1 MSSSQDQPAGRQTF
15 DSLPPLS
22 TTTTQVT
29 LPEKAALSSVTTAV
43 TEDPYSAASP
53 DSRRPSN
60 ATTVNDAKYRA
71 TLDTKG
77 DAKVLVEQF
86 ELDVEAGDVSPQRPC
101 ASASSPC
108 PGGNSATPW
117 QTHPCKTS
125 RFHTKSIR
133 LFWPNSDHRVWP
145 GKDYWKEEAKAAKQ
159 KRTRC
164 APLARLSRRN
174 RMIAKV
180 CIVLLIVGIGLAI
193 GFGINAAH

>member
-1 MSSSQDQPAGRQTF
+1 MSSAQDQAAGRPTL

-29 LPEKAALSSVTTAV
+29 IPDKAALSSVTTAV
-43 TEDPYSAASP
+43 TEDPCQSACP

-77 DAKVLVEQF
+77 DAKVRVEQF
-86 ELDVEAGDVSPQRPC
+86 ELDVEAGEVSPQRPC
-101 ASASSPC
+101 ASASSPY
-108 PGGNSATPW
+108 PGGDCSTPW
-117 QTHPCKTS
+117 QTHPCKPS

-159 KRTRC
+159 KRARC
-164 APLARLSRRN
+164 APLARLNRRN
-174 RMIAKV
+174 RIIAKV
-180 CIVLLIVGIGLAI
+180 CIVLLIIGIGLAV
-193 GFGINAAH
+193 GFGISRA